1 MSESDELSFGDDREP
16 WLRGWIEAHGRLT
29 ALVVAGVVLL
39 AGLGAGGW
47 YLHRRS
53 LLPAPP
59 PVAALPVVDGFVV
72 SLCTEGLE
80 GCPDGTAER
89 VLALIRSIP
98 EAVAPTLVPAAELE
112 RRWSQRTIN
121 GEAGVDYRALVQAQI
136 IEAGLRGPADYE
148 AVKRR
153 LAGEQSIQV
162 MPRMPDFW
170 KGKADL
176 SVVMCGRE
184 RRFAGCRTGAATE
197 AQRDAVVARL
207 RELDGVD
214 EVFLQDKP
222 FGLRLSR
229 LYQGDAPPLTLDRV
243 PEILYVRF
251 DDPARARAV
260 GQEMLRMPGV
270 GWSQLIK

>member
-29 ALVVAGVVLL
+29 AMVVAG
-39 AGLGAGGW
+39 
-47 YLHRRS
+47 
-53 LLPAPP
+53 
-59 PVAALPVVDGFVV
+59 
-72 SLCTEGLE
+72 
-80 GCPDGTAER
+80 
-89 VLALIRSIP
+89 
-98 EAVAPTLVPAAELE
+98 VAPTLVPAAELE

-136 IEAGLRGPADYE
+136 EAG
-148 AVKRR
+148 
-153 LAGEQSIQV
+153 
-162 MPRMPDFW
+162 
-170 KGKADL
+170 
-176 SVVMCGRE
+176 
-184 RRFAGCRTGAATE
+184 
-197 AQRDAVVARL
+197 L

-222 FGLRLSR
+222 FGMRLSR

-251 DDPARARAV
+251 DDPAKAKTV